1 MIEVS
6 KIERKGNRIKISFL
20 QSEPLLLSRE
30 TFNKFPLYVDQ
41 TITEKFLDDL
51 VNFEQ
56 LNLAKQA
63 ALRLL
68 AIRNHSSLELRKKLL
83 QKKIKPDMVEK
94 ILEYL
99 VDANLLNDE
108 KFAREYAS
116 ELSKRKHFGSSR
128 IKLELRKK
136 GIEDTIVKDIMKKS
150 SADLESEKKNL
161 ELAASKYLKHLSKK
175 LSPREK
181 QKLVNF
187 LYRKGFSWDLISL
200 YFRSFDGG

>member
-1 MIEVS
+1 VIAVS

-41 TITEKFLDDL
+41 TISEKFLDGL

-56 LNLAKQA
+56 LNLAKKA

-68 AIRNHSSLELRKKLL
+68 ASRNHSSFEVRKKLL

-161 ELAASKYLKHLSKK
+161 ELAASKYLKHFSKK
-175 LSPREK
+175 LSPSEK

-200 YFRSFDGG
+200 YFKSFDGV